1 VETPRA
7 GSILALVALLAA
19 AASFTTA
26 AGAGGDAERA
36 NGLNEKGLRLAQE
49 GRLEDAVRA
58 FEAALGAAP
67 DDETIKRNLGRCE
80 ANFGVEL
87 LGKGDLVGAEL
98 ATRRARDLLP
108 TDAVVRLNLAACLD
122 ERGYPA
128 RAAVEIKKALELGPE
143 IALAHDRMGTL
154 HYRDGRIEDAVAEWE
169 KAASLAPPDKSLVER
184 LASAKASI
192 AAEARLTRQT
202 SAHFEIRFDMEK
214 HAVLA
219 SKVLQALEEAHGVV
233 GAELQHFGQETLVVV
248 LLPTDEF
255 QSLTGA
261 HGWVAG
267 LYDGRIRLPVKD
279 AEQREAEVL
288 ARARHEYVHSVL
300 APLGKRAPSWLH
312 EGLAQVFERRS
323 VAQATQRVRASE
335 ALPFASL
342 AQSFAGTKSGDTAR
356 RQYDTALAFVSWLR
370 DGPRAAGFRAAM
382 SALFDD
388 KSLDDAFKAGYDAPL
403 PDLYAAFQKSVPR

>member
-1 VETPRA
+1 VKTPRA

-19 AASFTTA
+19 AAFTTA
-26 AGAGGDAERA
+26 AGAGGDSESA
-36 NGLNEKGLRLAQE
+36 NALNEKGLRLAQE

-67 DDETIKRNLGRCE
+67 DDDVIKKNLGRCE

-87 LGKGDLVGAEL
+87 LGKGDAVAAEL

-143 IALAHDRMGTL
+143 IALAHDRMGTI
-154 HYRDGRIEDAVAEWE
+154 HYRDGRIDEAVAEWE
-169 KAASLAPPDKSLVER
+169 KAVKLAPADKPLAER
-184 LASAKASI
+184 LANAKASI

-219 SKVLQALEEAHGVV
+219 SKVLQALEEAHDVV

-248 LLPTDEF
+248 LLPADEF

-279 AEQREAEVL
+279 AEQRETEVL

-300 APLGKRAPSWLH
+300 ATLGKRAPSWLH
-312 EGLAQVFERRS
+312 EGLAQVFEGRS
-323 VAQATQRVRASE
+323 VAQARRRIA
-335 ALPFASL
+335 AAPAIPFATL
-342 AQSFAGTKSGDTAR
+342 AESFASTRSAEKAR
-356 RQYDTALAFVSWLR
+356 LQYDTALAFVAWMR
-370 DGPRAAGFRAAM
+370 DGVRSAGFRVAM
-382 SALFDD
+382 AALFDD
-388 KSLDDAFKAGYDAPL
+388 KALDDAFRAGFDAGL
-403 PDLYAAFQKSVPR
+403 SDLYDRFQTSVPR

>member
-1 VETPRA
+1 VKTPRA
-7 GSILALVALLAA
+7 GSILGLVALLAA
-19 AASFTTA
+19 AAL
-26 AGAGGDAERA
+26 AGGESDRA
-36 NGLNEKGLRLAQE
+36 TGLNEKGLRLAQE
-49 GRLEDAVRA
+49 GRLEEAVRA
-58 FEAALGAAP
+58 FEEAVVAAP
-67 DDETIKRNLGRCE
+67 DDDVIKKNLGRCE
-80 ANFGVEL
+80 ANLGVER
-87 LGKGDLVGAEL
+87 LGKGDLLGAEL
-98 ATRRARDLLP
+98 ATRKARDLLP
-108 TDAVVRLNLAACLD
+108 TDAVVRLNLAACLE

-128 RAAVEIKKALELGPE
+128 RAAVEIRKALELGPE

-154 HYRDGRIEDAVAEWE
+154 HYREGRLEDAVAEWE
-169 KAASLAPPDKSLVER
+169 KAAKLAPSDKDLAER
-184 LASAKASI
+184 LASAKASV
-192 AAEARLTRQT
+192 AAEASLARQT

-219 SKVLQALEEAHGVV
+219 SKVLAALEEEHGVV

-279 AEQREAEVL
+279 AEQRESEVL

-323 VAQATQRVRASE
+323 AAQATLRVRTRE
-335 ALPFASL
+335 PLPFASL
-342 AQSFAGTKSGDTAR
+342 AQSFAATKSGDEAR
-356 RQYDTALAFVSWLR
+356 RQYDTSLAFVAWLK
-370 DGPRAAGFRAAM
+370 DGARAAGFRVAM

-388 KSLDDAFKAGYDAPL
+388 KGLEDAFKIGYDADL
-403 PDLYAAFQKSVPR
+403 PELYAAFQKSLAR